1 MNEITLRTELLI
13 QLYQLVQESSQNRI
27 IQSEVHEIAEIFNK
41 KKLEMRKHL
50 KDKFNELKTILKI
63 QEQIAETVLKKNFAF
78 IEGEIE
84 RLKKVPS
91 HLFEDADG
99 WS

>member
-1 MNEITLRTELLI
+1 
-13 QLYQLVQESSQNRI
+13 
-27 IQSEVHEIAEIFNK
+27 
-41 KKLEMRKHL
+41 MRKHL